1 MTNIWLING
10 TIMTGSFRQE
20 KACVQISDGKIEDVI
35 SLKRFEKS
43 SRPNDSLI
51 YDVKGANITPGFID
65 THIHGFAGYG
75 TEDGDPNSILKMS
88 EALAQYGVTAFCPT
102 VYTHTEAHMI
112 KALKGIHKA
121 MGKEKGAQIMGI
133 HMEGPFISPQR
144 TGAQNAGG
152 IQEVDLELM
161 DRLYKA
167 AGGKIVNMTV
177 APELKGMRKLALY
190 GMKKGIVL
198 QAGHTNAAYENMV
211 EGIQAGILHSTH
223 FFNAMSRLHHRN
235 PGAVGAIMIHPE
247 LSCEVIADGEHVHP
261 DLVKLLLRE
270 KPANKVV
277 LVTDCLKPTEQ
288 KEGVLLANGEPV
300 RMENNVFMKNETT
313 LAGSSL
319 TMMKGIQNLISWRIP
334 EEKAILMASGNPAQI
349 MGFHKKGALIPSY
362 DADITVFDSQFNVLL
377 TMVGGKILKNMLH

>member
-177 APELKGMRKLALY
+177 APELKGMRKL
-190 GMKKGIVL
+190 
-198 QAGHTNAAYENMV
+198 
-211 EGIQAGILHSTH
+211 
-223 FFNAMSRLHHRN
+223 
-235 PGAVGAIMIHPE
+235 P
-247 LSCEVIADGEHVHP
+247 LSVMFP
-261 DLVKLLLRE
+261 
-270 KPANKVV
+270 
-277 LVTDCLKPTEQ
+277 
-288 KEGVLLANGEPV
+288 
-300 RMENNVFMKNETT
+300 
-313 LAGSSL
+313 
-319 TMMKGIQNLISWRIP
+319 
-334 EEKAILMASGNPAQI
+334 
-349 MGFHKKGALIPSY
+349 
-362 DADITVFDSQFNVLL
+362 
-377 TMVGGKILKNMLH
+377 